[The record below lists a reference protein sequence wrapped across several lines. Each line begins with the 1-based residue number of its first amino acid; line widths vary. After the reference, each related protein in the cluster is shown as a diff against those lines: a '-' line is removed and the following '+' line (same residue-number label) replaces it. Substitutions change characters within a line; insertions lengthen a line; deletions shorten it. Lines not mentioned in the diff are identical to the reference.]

1 MAGSWMRQSVWVLTL
16 AAVLGTGLTAGVF
29 FAFSNFI
36 MKALGM
42 VAADRGIAVMQS
54 INVTVINPLFMLI
67 LFGTAA
73 ACIPLAIFGFS
84 AMSRPGATWLLVGCG
99 LYLAGSILVTAVFN
113 VPLNN
118 GLAGINADSSGTEF
132 WLKFLKEWT
141 AWNHVRAWASALASM
156 AFAIALCRLSHAS

>member
-1 MAGSWMRQSVWVLTL
+1 MTGSWIRQSVWVLTL
-16 AAVLGTGLTAGVF
+16 AALLGSGIMGGVF

-42 VAADRGIAVMQS
+42 VAADRGITAMQS

-73 ACIPLAIFGFS
+73 ACIPLAIFAFS
-84 AMSRPGATWLLVGCG
+84 AMSGPGATWLLAGCA
-99 LYLAGSILVTAVFN
+99 LYLVGSILVTALFN

-118 GLAGINADSSGTEF
+118 TLAGISADSGGAEF
-132 WLKFLKEWT
+132 WLKYLKEWT
-141 AWNHVRAWASALASM
+141 AWNHVRTLASVLASI
-156 AFAIALCRLSHAS
+156 AFAIALCRLSHAA